1 MIAMRKLLIYYL
13 VISFLLVI
21 VYALFVINAY
31 VSIKYEVETLYND
44 VIVSMIY
51 QIFDTGVI
59 VNFIGLV
66 INMLI
71 IGGLYMK
78 FRSKHELYKWAKDS
92 ITLIHINKDNDEKE

>member
-71 IGGLYMK
+71 VIGLYMK
-78 FRSKHELYKWAKDS
+78 IHCIKNKKEQRS
-92 ITLIHINKDNDEKE
+92 

>member
-51 QIFDTGVI
+51 QIFDTGII

-71 IGGLYMK
+71 VISLYMK
-78 FRSKHELYKWAKDS
+78 IRCIK
-92 ITLIHINKDNDEKE
+92 NKKEQKS

>member
-71 IGGLYMK
+71 VIGLYMK
-78 FRSKHELYKWAKDS
+78 IRFIKNKKEQRS
-92 ITLIHINKDNDEKE
+92 

>member
-51 QIFDTGVI
+51 QIFDTGII
-59 VNFIGLV
+59 VNFIGLDKHANSYRLV
-66 INMLI
+66 YEDS
-71 IGGLYMK
+71 LYQK
-78 FRSKHELYKWAKDS
+78 
-92 ITLIHINKDNDEKE
+92 

>member
-1 MIAMRKLLIYYL
+1 MKKLLIYYL

-51 QIFDTGVI
+51 QIFDTGII

-71 IGGLYMK
+71 VIGLYMK
-78 FRSKHELYKWAKDS
+78 IRCIK
-92 ITLIHINKDNDEKE
+92 NKQEQKS

>member
-71 IGGLYMK
+71 VIGLYMK
-78 FRSKHELYKWAKDS
+78 
-92 ITLIHINKDNDEKE
+92 IHCIKNKKNKDHNI

>member
-51 QIFDTGVI
+51 QIFDTGII

-71 IGGLYMK
+71 VIGLYMK
-78 FRSKHELYKWAKDS
+78 IPCIK
-92 ITLIHINKDNDEKE
+92 NKKEQKS

>member
-51 QIFDTGVI
+51 QIFDTGII

-71 IGGLYMK
+71 VIGLYMK
-78 FRSKHELYKWAKDS
+78 ISCIK
-92 ITLIHINKDNDEKE
+92 NKKEQKS

>member
-13 VISFLLVI
+13 LISFLLVI

-71 IGGLYMK
+71 VICLYMK
-78 FRSKHELYKWAKDS
+78 IRCIKNKKEQRS
-92 ITLIHINKDNDEKE
+92 

>member
-51 QIFDTGVI
+51 QIFDTGII

-71 IGGLYMK
+71 VIGLYMK
-78 FRSKHELYKWAKDS
+78 IRCIK
-92 ITLIHINKDNDEKE
+92 NKQEQKS

>member
-44 VIVSMIY
+44 VIVSR
-51 QIFDTGVI
+51 VC
-59 VNFIGLV
+59 
-66 INMLI
+66 
-71 IGGLYMK
+71 
-78 FRSKHELYKWAKDS
+78 
-92 ITLIHINKDNDEKE
+92 

>member
-1 MIAMRKLLIYYL
+1 MRKLLIYYL

-51 QIFDTGVI
+51 QIFDTGII

-71 IGGLYMK
+71 VIGLYMK
-78 FRSKHELYKWAKDS
+78 IRCIK
-92 ITLIHINKDNDEKE
+92 NKQEQKS

>member
-1 MIAMRKLLIYYL
+1 MKKLLIYYL

-51 QIFDTGVI
+51 QIFDTGII

-71 IGGLYMK
+71 VIGLHMK
-78 FRSKHELYKWAKDS
+78 IRCIK
-92 ITLIHINKDNDEKE
+92 NKKEQKS

>member
-1 MIAMRKLLIYYL
+1 MLIYYL

-71 IGGLYMK
+71 VIGLYMK
-78 FRSKHELYKWAKDS
+78 ICCIK
-92 ITLIHINKDNDEKE
+92 N

>member
-71 IGGLYMK
+71 VIGLYMNIRCIK
-78 FRSKHELYKWAKDS
+78 NKKEQRS
-92 ITLIHINKDNDEKE
+92 

>member
-13 VISFLLVI
+13 LISLLLII

-44 VIVSMIY
+44 VIVGMIY

-71 IGGLYMK
+71 VICLYMK
-78 FRSKHELYKWAKDS
+78 LRRIK
-92 ITLIHINKDNDEKE
+92 N

>member
-66 INMLI
+66 INILI
-71 IGGLYMK
+71 VIGLYMK
-78 FRSKHELYKWAKDS
+78 IRCIKNKKEQRS
-92 ITLIHINKDNDEKE
+92 

>member
-71 IGGLYMK
+71 VICLYIK
-78 FRSKHELYKWAKDS
+78 IRCIKNKKEQRS
-92 ITLIHINKDNDEKE
+92 

>member
-1 MIAMRKLLIYYL
+1 MLIYYL

-71 IGGLYMK
+71 VIGLYMK
-78 FRSKHELYKWAKDS
+78 IRCIK
-92 ITLIHINKDNDEKE
+92 N

>member
-71 IGGLYMK
+71 VICLYMK
-78 FRSKHELYKWAKDS
+78 IRCIKNKKEQRS
-92 ITLIHINKDNDEKE
+92 

>member
-71 IGGLYMK
+71 VIGLYMK
-78 FRSKHELYKWAKDS
+78 IRCIKNIKEQRS
-92 ITLIHINKDNDEKE
+92 

>member
-1 MIAMRKLLIYYL
+1 MRKLLIYYL

-51 QIFDTGVI
+51 QIFDTGII
-59 VNFIGLV
+59 VNFIGLDKHANSYRLV
-66 INMLI
+66 YEDS
-71 IGGLYMK
+71 LYQK
-78 FRSKHELYKWAKDS
+78 
-92 ITLIHINKDNDEKE
+92 

>member
-51 QIFDTGVI
+51 QIFDTGII

-71 IGGLYMK
+71 VIGLYMK
-78 FRSKHELYKWAKDS
+78 IRCIISRNIPYLWCKIRYS
-92 ITLIHINKDNDEKE
+92 IKMV

>member
-1 MIAMRKLLIYYL
+1 MIAMKKLLIYYL

-51 QIFDTGVI
+51 QIFDTGII

-71 IGGLYMK
+71 VIGLHMK
-78 FRSKHELYKWAKDS
+78 IRCIK
-92 ITLIHINKDNDEKE
+92 NKKEQKS